1 MKPTVID
8 LFCGIGGLSKGF
20 EMAGFDIIL
29 GIDNWPVALETFQK
43 NHKNTKTVNADITL
57 IKDEFFE
64 VYKNKVDVVIAGP
77 PCQGF
82 SMAGKRDINDPRNSL
97 FEEVIRAVKI
107 LNPKI
112 VLIENVVGL
121 LSMKIPEGQLV
132 RDLIMN
138 RLRDEG
144 YDTECRILNAS
155 DYGVPQNRRRV
166 IFIGS
171 KIGKIGFPEPTKRTV
186 TVGDALG
193 NIPNV
198 GSNNYLNASNNFQK
212 AMSNGTKIIYNH
224 EISNHGAAII
234 KRMSF
239 VPPGGNWR
247 DIPKR
252 YYNVGGE
259 HSNNYRRLDPK
270 KPAITI
276 KHATKSMI
284 IHPWYNRCLTVREA
298 ARLQSFPDDF
308 VLYGTKFEQHQQL
321 ANAVP
326 PLLAFEISKHLIGK
340 LSAKP
345 GAKIQKRTGE

>member
-57 IKDEFFE
+57 IKDKFFE

-97 FEEVIRAVKI
+97 FEEVIRVVKI

-132 RDLIMN
+132 RDLIIN

-171 KIGKIGFPEPTKRTV
+171 KIGRIGFPEPADHTV

-193 NIPNV
+193 NIPNA
-198 GSNNYLNASNNFQK
+198 GSNNYLNASNDFQK
-212 AMSNGTKIIYNH
+212 AMSNGTKVIYNH

-259 HSNNYRRLDPK
+259 HSNNYRRLDSK

-298 ARLQSFPDDF
+298 ARLQSFPDNF

-326 PLLAFEISKHLIGK
+326 PLLAFEISKHLIDK

-345 GAKIQKRTGE
+345 GAKIQKGKDE